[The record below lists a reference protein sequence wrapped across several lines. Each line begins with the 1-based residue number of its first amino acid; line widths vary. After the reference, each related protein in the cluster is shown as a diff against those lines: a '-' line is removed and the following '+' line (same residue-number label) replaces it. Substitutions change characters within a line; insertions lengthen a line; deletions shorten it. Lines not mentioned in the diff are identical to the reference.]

1 MFSFNKSAKKNLSPA
16 NIQLNLGKSPPHNK
30 MPKSI
35 SPPKHIEY
43 KKELNRAYSI
53 SPPKRSETN
62 KPFTSHDLRQR
73 INEYFNQ
80 KPSNKPTKLN
90 LMKKTLFTKNKPV
103 FLNLGVSPPHNE
115 KSKSPPQKH
124 IDHKAELNRAYSI
137 SPPKR
142 RETNKPFTS
151 HDIRES
157 INDFYTQK
165 PSNKPPKINLMKKLS
180 LFTNNLKKTLFTK
193 NKPVFLNLGQSP
205 PSNNKQTHVQLN
217 NIRKSIGGKKSS
229 KKSYKIN

>member
-1 MFSFNKSAKKNLSPA
+1 MFPFNISAKKNLSPA
-16 NIQLNLGKSPPHNK
+16 NINLNLGVSPPRNK
-30 MPKSI
+30 KQKSI
-35 SPPKHIEY
+35 SPLKLYEY
-43 KKELNRAYSI
+43 KNELNRAYSI

-62 KPFTSHDLRQR
+62 KPFTSHDLRQG
-73 INEYFNQ
+73 INEYYKQ
-80 KPSNKPTKLN
+80 KPSNKPPKLN
-90 LMKKTLFTKNKPV
+90 NLKKTLFTKNKPV

-157 INDFYTQK
+157 INEFYTQK

-180 LFTNNLKKTLFTK
+180 LFTNNLKNTLFTK
-193 NKPVFLNLGQSP
+193 NKPRFLNLGQSP
-205 PSNNKQTHVQLN
+205 PRNNKQTLVPLK
-217 NIRKSIGGKKSS
+217 NIRNSIGGKKTFKS
-229 KKSYKIN
+229 KNLIK